1 VSERQHN
8 LLERIV
14 AEKRLQAAARP
25 ALTDAERAARW
36 QAAVAMPPPRGFE
49 AALSRGRGAAR
60 PAVIAE
66 FKRRSPS
73 AGALRPGGDAA
84 AIAREYE
91 AAGAAALSVLTDQ
104 PFFEGTIADL
114 EAARA
119 ATALPALRKDFL
131 IDENDLVEA
140 RLAGAD
146 AALLIVRILTRDE
159 LGRMIAVAR
168 RLSLPVL
175 VEAHR
180 DDEVETALACGA
192 TILGVNHR
200 DLDTLEIDLGL
211 SSRARAQAGP
221 DVVLVGES
229 GIRTPAD
236 VARMVDHGCDAI
248 LVGEALLRAP
258 SPGAALRA
266 LIGGP

>member
-1 VSERQHN
+1 MTDRQHG

-14 AEKRLQAAARP
+14 AEKRLAAAARP

-36 QAAVAMPPPRGFE
+36 QAASAMPAARGFE
-49 AALSRGRGAAR
+49 AALRRGRGAAR

-91 AAGAAALSVLTDQ
+91 AAGAAALSILTDH
-104 PFFEGTIADL
+104 PFFEGTLADL
-114 EAARA
+114 AAARA
-119 ATALPALRKDFL
+119 ATSLPVLRKDFL
-131 IDENDLVEA
+131 IDEDDLVEA

-146 AALLIVRILTRDE
+146 AALLIVRILTRDA
-159 LGRMIAVAR
+159 LARMITVAR

-175 VEAHR
+175 VEAHS
-180 DDEVETALACGA
+180 DAEVEEALACGA
-192 TILGVNHR
+192 TLIGVNHR

-211 SSRARAQAGP
+211 SSRARGLAGAQA
-221 DVVLVGES
+221 LIVGES
-229 GIRTPAD
+229 GIRTPDD
-236 VARMVDHGCDAI
+236 VARMVAHGVDAI

-258 SPGAALRA
+258 SPGEALRA
-266 LIGGP
+266 LMGGP